1 VSTDAAAPAVL
12 LLAPRGRDAQVA
24 AAILAEIGLASTVC
38 DGVPA
43 LADGLHDGV
52 AFVVTTDEATH
63 GADLRRIASWLAAQP
78 SWSDL
83 PFIVL
88 TSRGGGP
95 ERNPAAERLSEV
107 LGNATFVE
115 RPFHPTT
122 FVSVARTALRGRL
135 RQYEARQRLEELSES
150 EARLRTAL
158 TAGHLGT
165 WELDLETHHLVSCDI
180 SRACFGRRP
189 DEPFGWDDLLAAL
202 HPADMALLRDA
213 VQRSGAAGEDLAAE
227 HRVIGQ
233 DGGVTWVALQA
244 RLLQAG
250 SAKGP
255 RLVGVTLDITERKAV
270 EDGLRRLAETLEER
284 VAART
289 AELEDAHA
297 AVLEE
302 VAQREE
308 AEQQLRQA
316 QKMETLGQLTGGV
329 AHDFNNLLA
338 AVIGNLEL
346 LRRHIGGD
354 DRATGLIDGAL
365 SGAQRGAALTQRM
378 LAFARQQELN
388 PRPVDLAA
396 LVRGMATLLERS
408 VGGAAEL
415 VYEIDELLPKAL
427 ADANQLELA
436 LLNLVVNARDAMT
449 NAGTITVRLHR
460 ALLGENDG
468 MPAGDYVGL
477 AVIDTGSGMDAET
490 LRRAAEPFFSTKE
503 IGKGTGL
510 GLSMIEGLAVQ
521 LNGALRLDSKPGRG
535 TTAELLLPAAAHA
548 VEPASATAQAAPTA
562 AEPMTILLVEDD
574 ALIAMSTA
582 GLLEDLGHRVVE
594 ASRGAEALEI
604 LRDQPEV
611 DLMITDYSMPGMS
624 GADVARAARALRPDL
639 PILLATGFADLPD
652 GGEMNL
658 PRLCKPYMQHQL
670 AAEIARLVGSARA
683 ANGSPRSVG

>member
-1 VSTDAAAPAVL
+1 MVL
-12 LLAPRGRDAQVA
+12 VLAPRGRDAQVA
-24 AAILAEIGLASTVC
+24 GAMLAEIGLASTVC

-43 LADGLHDGV
+43 LADRLHASV
-52 AFVVTTDEATH
+52 AFVVVTDEATR
-63 GADLRRIASWLAAQP
+63 GADLRRISAWVAAQP

-95 ERNPAAERLSEV
+95 ERNPVASRLSEV
-107 LGNATFVE
+107 LGNVTFVE

-158 TAGHLGT
+158 RAGRLGT
-165 WELDLETHHLVSCDI
+165 WELDLETRALVSCEI
-180 SRACFGRRP
+180 CRACFGRRP
-189 DEPFGWDDLLAAL
+189 DEPFACDDLLAAL
-202 HPADMALLRDA
+202 HPADMPLVRDA
-213 VQRSGAAGEDLAAE
+213 LQQSRAAGDDLVGE
-227 HRVIGQ
+227 YRVLGR
-233 DGGVTWVALQA
+233 DGGTSWIALQA
-244 RLLQAG
+244 RLVRAG
-250 SAKGP
+250 SAGGP
-255 RLVGVTLDITERKAV
+255 RLVGVVLDITERKAV

-284 VAART
+284 VAVRT
-289 AELEDAHA
+289 AELEQAHA
-297 AVLEE
+297 AVLDE

-346 LRRHIGGD
+346 LQRQVAGN
-354 DRATGLIDGAL
+354 DRAVRLVEGAL
-365 SGAQRGAALTQRM
+365 SGAQRGATLTQRM
-378 LAFARQQELN
+378 LAFARQQELD
-388 PRPVDLAA
+388 PKPVDLAQ
-396 LVRGMATLLERS
+396 LVRDMATLLEHS

-415 VYEIDELLPKAL
+415 VYEVREPVPRAL

-449 NAGTITVRLHR
+449 SVGTITVRLER
-460 ALLGENDG
+460 TRLGEADG
-468 MPAGDYVGL
+468 MPEGDYVRL
-477 AVIDTGSGMDAET
+477 AVIDTGMGMDAET
-490 LRRAAEPFFSTKE
+490 LRRAVEPFFSTKE

-510 GLSMIEGLAVQ
+510 GLSMIEGLATQ
-521 LNGALRLDSKPGRG
+521 LNGALRLASEPGRG

-548 VEPASATAQAAPTA
+548 DDLVSAMPQAESVVA
-562 AEPMTILLVEDD
+562 APMTILLVEDD

-582 GLLEDLGHRVVE
+582 GLLEDLGHRVLE

-604 LRDQPEV
+604 LREQPEV

-652 GGEMNL
+652 GEEMNL
-658 PRLCKPYMQHQL
+658 PRLRKPYMQHQL
-670 AAEIARLVGSARA
+670 AAEIARLVGSA
-683 ANGSPRSVG
+683 GGGDDLSRSIG

>member
-1 VSTDAAAPAVL
+1 VSTDEAAPAVL

-24 AAILAEIGLASTVC
+24 CALLAEIGLASTIC

-43 LADGLHDGV
+43 LAEGLGDDV
-52 AFVVTTDEATH
+52 SFVVVTDEATR
-63 GADLRRIASWLAAQP
+63 GADLRRIAAWVAAQP

-95 ERNPAAERLSEV
+95 ERDPAAGRLSQV
-107 LGNATFVE
+107 LGNVTFVE

-158 TAGHLGT
+158 TAGRLGT
-165 WELDLETHHLVSCDI
+165 WELDLETHHLVACEI
-180 SRACFGRRP
+180 SRACFGRGRA
-189 DEPFGWDDLLAAL
+189 EPFAWNDLLGAL
-202 HPADMALLRDA
+202 HPDDMPLLRDA
-213 VQRSGAAGEDLAAE
+213 VQRSRTAGDDLVAE
-227 HRVIGQ
+227 HRVVGR
-233 DGGVTWVALQA
+233 DGEVTWVALQA
-244 RLLQAG
+244 RLLRSG
-250 SAKGP
+250 TAKGP
-255 RLVGVTLDITERKAV
+255 RFVGVMLDVTERRAV
-270 EDGLRRLAETLEER
+270 EDGLRRLAELLEER
-284 VAART
+284 VAKRT
-289 AELEDAHA
+289 AELEEAHA

-346 LRRHIGGD
+346 LRGHVGGD
-354 DRATGLIDGAL
+354 DRAIRLIEGAF

-378 LAFARQQELN
+378 LAFARQQELD
-388 PRPVDLAA
+388 PQPVDLAA

-415 VYEIDELLPKAL
+415 VYEIDEPLPRAL

-436 LLNLVVNARDAMT
+436 LLNLAVNARDAMT
-449 NAGTITVRLHR
+449 NGGTITVRLHK
-460 ALLGENDG
+460 ASLDENVG
-468 MPAGDYVGL
+468 LPAGDYVRL
-477 AVIDTGSGMDAET
+477 AVIDTGTGMDGET
-490 LRRAAEPFFSTKE
+490 LRRATEPFFSTKE

-510 GLSMIEGLAVQ
+510 GLSMIEGLATQ
-521 LNGALRLDSKPGRG
+521 LNGALRLASEPGRG
-535 TTAELLLPAAAHA
+535 TTAELLLPAAAHPDVPVSA
-548 VEPASATAQAAPTA
+548 TPHSEPAAVAPI
-562 AEPMTILLVEDD
+562 TILLVEDD

-594 ASRGAEALEI
+594 ASRGAEALDI
-604 LRDQPEV
+604 LREHPHV

-639 PILLATGFADLPD
+639 PILLATGFADVPD
-652 GGEMNL
+652 GEEMNL
-658 PRLCKPYMQHQL
+658 PRLRKPYLQHQL
-670 AAEIARLVGSARA
+670 AAEIARLVG
-683 ANGSPRSVG
+683 